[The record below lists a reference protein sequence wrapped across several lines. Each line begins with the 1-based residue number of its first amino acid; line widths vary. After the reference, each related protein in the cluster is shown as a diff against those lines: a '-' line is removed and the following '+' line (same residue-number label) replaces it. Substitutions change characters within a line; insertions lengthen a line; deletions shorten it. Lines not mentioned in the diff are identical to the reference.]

1 MTIVAIVPAAGKGR
15 RMGSDKALLDLG
27 GTTAIERIAH
37 SLLAAGVDELLV
49 VRSHGA
55 EPLPEL
61 PIAHRIVLVT
71 GDGDMSDSLRAA
83 ESQLDASCATVI
95 VLPVDHALVEA
106 DTIAAVA
113 AMAMRTGASIAR
125 PTFRGKPGH
134 PVAMRREAF
143 AAIRSQG
150 SVLRDLVR
158 ADRSKVRDVPTANAW
173 VLADLD
179 QPRDLEAA
187 RAALA
192 AEPGSVVEHMRR
204 HRSRRSYS
212 PTPLLPGQLE
222 RLVDAARCASTS
234 SFIQAYA
241 VVAVE
246 DPVRKREVSKLCA
259 DQKHVDEAPVFVA
272 ICADLHKIAAA
283 CEQHGQTVQAQSFEL
298 FLQAT
303 IDAALLAQNLALACE
318 SEGLGICMIGAA
330 RNQPIE
336 LARLLQL
343 PTGCYVAFGMTI
355 GTPSDDP
362 VARGRMPLM
371 GVLHRETYDATRTEA
386 VLLAADASMRE
397 WATRCNERGGYQGRL
412 VNLDKGWSDRMAQL
426 WGERSSYVAAR
437 ANLVAEL
444 KSLGFDLR

>member
-1 MTIVAIVPAAGKGR
+1 MGR
-15 RMGSDKALLDLG
+15 DKAFLDLG

-55 EPLPEL
+55 APLPSL
-61 PIAHRIVLVT
+61 AIAHRIVLVT
-71 GDGDMSDSLRAA
+71 GEGDMADSLRAA
-83 ESQLDASCATVI
+83 ESQLDASCATVV

-113 AMAMRTGASIAR
+113 AHAMRTGTAIAR

-143 AAIRSQG
+143 AAIRSPG
-150 SVLRDLVR
+150 IVLRDLVR
-158 ADRSKVRDVPTANAW
+158 MDWSKVRDVPTANAW

-179 QPRDLEAA
+179 TPQDLESA

-192 AEPGSVVEHMRR
+192 ATPGSVVEHMRR

-212 PTPLLPGQLE
+212 PAPLMPGQLD
-222 RLVDAARCASTS
+222 RLVDAARYASTS

-259 DQKHVDEAPVFVA
+259 DQKHVLEAPVFVA

-283 CEQHGQTVQAQSFEL
+283 CSQHGQTVQAQSFEL

-303 IDAALLAQNLALACE
+303 IDAALLGQNLALACE

-330 RNQPIE
+330 RNHPIE

-343 PTGCYVAFGMTI
+343 PASCYVAFGMTI
-355 GTPSDDP
+355 GTPTDEP
-362 VARGRMPLM
+362 LTRGRMPLA
-371 GVLHRETYDATRTEA
+371 GVLHREVYEAAGTAT
-386 VLLAADASMRE
+386 VLVGADVSMRD
-397 WATRCNERGGYQGRL
+397 WAARCNEQGGYQGRL
-412 VNLDKGWSDRMAQL
+412 VNLDKGWTDRMAQL